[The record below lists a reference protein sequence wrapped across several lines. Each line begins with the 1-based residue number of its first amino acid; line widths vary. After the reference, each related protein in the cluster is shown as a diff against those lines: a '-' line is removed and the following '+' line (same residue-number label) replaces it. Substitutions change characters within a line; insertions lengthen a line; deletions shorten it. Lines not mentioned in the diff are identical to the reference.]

1 MIYMLICRYCP
12 RDKAALLDEV
22 RQAQAD
28 EAAAHARLL
37 AARSRLASVIDCEY
51 FLIKDVDNDPQTAA
65 DGRPVARLENRKT
78 KKSFYAFADEIFNI
92 KKIIESGEMKSN
104 SEIWNEIE
112 TEKEEKEIE
121 IEERR
126 KKYAEACQDGAVVCY
141 NIHNVK

>member
-1 MIYMLICRYCP
+1 MLICKYCP
-12 RDKAALLDEV
+12 RDKAALLEEV
-22 RQAQAD
+22 RQAQAE

-37 AARSRLASVIDCEY
+37 AARARLGSVVDCDYFKIID
-51 FLIKDVDNDPQTAA
+51 IDDDPLTVT

-78 KKSFYAFADEIFNI
+78 KKRFYAYSDEIFNI
-92 KKIIESGEMKSN
+92 VNVLQEKTPKSN

-126 KKYAEACQDGAVVCY
+126 KKYAEACQNGAVVCY